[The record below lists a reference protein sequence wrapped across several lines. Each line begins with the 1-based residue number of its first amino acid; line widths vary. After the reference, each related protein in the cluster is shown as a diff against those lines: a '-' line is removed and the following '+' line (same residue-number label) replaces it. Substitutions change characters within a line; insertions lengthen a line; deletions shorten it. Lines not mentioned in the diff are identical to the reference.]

1 LRHPL
6 TFLFL
11 FVLPCSAI
19 EAQPITLSN
28 GDRLSG
34 EVVEE
39 NAQQI
44 VFDHPVL
51 GRLVIDRKK
60 VAALTTSETIE
71 PPPANPAPA
80 IKQRQSTTPAPAVN
94 ATISQ
99 RIELGLSGASG
110 NSRNSDLRLG
120 YQRRADSAEQHSLLK
135 SGYQRESS
143 NGQTEENDFFT
154 ELTHDW
160 LMPQSRWFRFA
171 QGRYDWDDFEDWD
184 SRIAVSGGSGYLF
197 ADRPGLRMAGRL
209 GLGLSQTFGGDDDKL
224 SPEGIVGFD
233 SNWQVNDRQSLE
245 ASNTL
250 YLQLDELGELRNL
263 TSLAWLIKLDQFNG
277 LNLKFGAENEYESDT
292 GGDSRSND
300 FKYNLSLTWELK

>member
-1 LRHPL
+1 L
-6 TFLFL
+6 LFL
-11 FVLPCSAI
+11 LALPCRAI
-19 EAQPITLSN
+19 EAQPLTLNN

-34 EVVEE
+34 KVVEE

-44 VFDHPVL
+44 VLDHPVL
-51 GRLVIDRKK
+51 GRLVIERDKI
-60 VAALTTSETIE
+60 AALATTEATESS
-71 PPPANPAPA
+71 PANPAPP
-80 IKQRQSTTPAPAVN
+80 IKQRNSTSPTPAVSTTV
-94 ATISQ
+94 SQ

-120 YQRRADSAEQHSLLK
+120 YQRRSDSAEHHSLLK

-143 NGQTEENDFFT
+143 DGKTEEHDFFT

-160 LMPQSRWFRFA
+160 LMPQSQWFRFA

-184 SRIAVSGGSGYLF
+184 SRVAVSGGSGYLF
-197 ADRPGLRMAGRL
+197 ADRPDLRMAGRL
-209 GLGLSQTFGGDDDKL
+209 GLGLSQTFGGDEDEL
-224 SPEGIVGFD
+224 SPEAIVGFD

-250 YLQLDELGELRNL
+250 YLQLDELGEFRNL

-292 GGDSRSND
+292 GGDSQSND